1 MSSRGRRSTLG
12 ARKLANTCFC
22 CLLAVRLL
30 VFILV
35 FILCCIPLLSL
46 KLTMHIH
53 VRQVKVILSLI
64 LALVPSISSILQ
76 DAVFF
81 DCANEVFEACNS
93 SCVQG

>member
-1 MSSRGRRSTLG
+1 
-12 ARKLANTCFC
+12 
-22 CLLAVRLL
+22 
-30 VFILV
+30 
-35 FILCCIPLLSL
+35 
-46 KLTMHIH
+46 MHIH